1 MEKKKK
7 TSKKTAKQKIKKP
20 FIVFRVLPVYW
31 KIILALFVAI
41 VIGYGATSLF
51 LMPSDMGVW
60 AGSFLW
66 VLIVWFEINMWLP
79 VSEEQE

>member
-1 MEKKKK
+1 MEKAEKTPEETAKKK
-7 TSKKTAKQKIKKP
+7 VMKP
-20 FIVFRVLPVYW
+20 LMKFRLLPIYW

-66 VLIVWFEINMWLP
+66 ILVVWFEINMWLP
-79 VSEEQE
+79 INEEQE